1 MRKSILALSVFFEI
15 SAVLPFAAYAQRT
28 QTADSKHSDSQQEST
43 ETAGTENGNENPKKD
58 AKQYSLSVDDAVELA
73 RKNNVSIQRS
83 QITLEAALRDKN
95 HSWNSVSPSL
105 SVGASSSVPVDALTG
120 GDQSSDYTA
129 RFGISATAS
138 LSLSANLYT
147 QIKSAKLAY
156 DQQQITFDDAVRQ
169 IELSVRQSYYGLIYE
184 KENIKLQEE
193 NLRIAKQQ
201 YESNL
206 AKYNAGRLSEVDA
219 LSAEVNYKSKIPTVE
234 SSRTTY
240 KNDMDSFKQV
250 LGLMLFDEVELNGS
264 LDDYLYLDDI
274 SVDLRN
280 VKSAELDLLKSKVES
295 AKTSVLDKRF
305 SAFAPSLNASLS
317 WGDSYWYLGYS
328 GDNKSDATKSA
339 SVSLSATIPLDGV
352 LPWSSR
358 NDAIDSAK
366 DTVKDY
372 ELQFD
377 DKLKDVKRSVDASV
391 RSIKQSQEAIRYKQS
406 NVDLAQKTY
415 DMTAE
420 AYNRGTKDLLTLQNA
435 NSTLLEAKV
444 SLNNEILTLARSL
457 MSLEYT
463 IGADFGSLTVKN

>member
-1 MRKSILALSVFFEI
+1 MSDDNSYIMKKIAIFVMMI
-15 SAVLPFAAYAQRT
+15 FAAGFSFAQN
-28 QTADSKHSDSQQEST
+28 QANASQIQGEES
-43 ETAGTENGNENPKKD
+43 EYPAKD

-73 RKNNVSIQRS
+73 RKNNISIQRN
-83 QITLEAALRDKN
+83 QITLDAALRNKN
-95 HSWNSVSPSL
+95 HSWNSVSPTL
-105 SVGASSSVPVDALTG
+105 SVGATSSVPVDALTG
-120 GDQSSDYTA
+120 GDQDSNYTA
-129 RFGISATAS
+129 SFGISATAS

-240 KNDMDSFKQV
+240 QNDMDSFKQV
-250 LGLMLFDEVELNGS
+250 LGLMLFDDVTLTGS
-264 LDDYLYLDDI
+264 LDDYLYLDEI
-274 SVDLRN
+274 SVDLKN

-295 AKTSVLDKRF
+295 AKNSVLDKRF
-305 SAFAPSLNASLS
+305 SAFSPSLNASLS
-317 WGDSYWYLGYS
+317 WRDASWYVGYDGDAP
-328 GDNKSDATKSA
+328 DATKSA
-339 SVSLSATIPLDGV
+339 NLTLSATIPLDGV

-358 NDAIDSAK
+358 NDAVDSAK
-366 DTVKDY
+366 DSVKDY

-415 DMTAE
+415 DMTSE
-420 AYNRGTKDLLTLQNA
+420 AYSRGTKDLLTLQNA

-444 SLNNEILTLARSL
+444 SLNNEILTLARDI

-463 IGADFGSLTVKN
+463 IGADFGTLTEK

>member
-1 MRKSILALSVFFEI
+1 MSDDNSYIMKKIAIFVMI
-15 SAVLPFAAYAQRT
+15 FAAGFCFAQN
-28 QTADSKHSDSQQEST
+28 QSDSVQDEKSES
-43 ETAGTENGNENPKKD
+43 EYPAKD

-73 RKNNVSIQRS
+73 RKNNISIQRN
-83 QITLEAALRDKN
+83 QITLDAALRNKN
-95 HSWNSVSPSL
+95 HSWNSVSPTL
-105 SVGASSSVPVDALTG
+105 SVGATSSVPVDALTG
-120 GDQSSDYTA
+120 GDQDSNYTA
-129 RFGISATAS
+129 SFGISATAS
-138 LSLSANLYT
+138 FSLSANLYT

-156 DQQQITFDDAVRQ
+156 DQQEITFDDAVRQ

-240 KNDMDSFKQV
+240 QNDMDSFKQV
-250 LGLMLFDEVELNGS
+250 LGLMLFDDVTLTGS
-264 LDDYLYLDDI
+264 LDDYLYLDEI
-274 SVDLRN
+274 SVDLKN

-295 AKTSVLDKRF
+295 AKNSVLDKRF
-305 SAFAPSLNASLS
+305 SAFSPSLNASLS
-317 WGDSYWYLGYS
+317 WRDASWYVGYDGDAP
-328 GDNKSDATKSA
+328 DATKSA
-339 SVSLSATIPLDGV
+339 NLTLSATIPLDGV
-352 LPWSSR
+352 FPWSSR
-358 NDAIDSAK
+358 NDAVDSAK
-366 DTVKDY
+366 DSVKDY

-415 DMTAE
+415 DMTSE

-444 SLNNEILTLARSL
+444 SLNNEILTLARDI

-463 IGADFGSLTVKN
+463 IGAEFGTLTEK

>member
-1 MRKSILALSVFFEI
+1 MSDDNSYIMKKIAIFVMI
-15 SAVLPFAAYAQRT
+15 FAAGFCFAQN
-28 QTADSKHSDSQQEST
+28 QSDSVQDEKSES
-43 ETAGTENGNENPKKD
+43 EYPAKD

-73 RKNNVSIQRS
+73 RKNNISIQRN
-83 QITLEAALRDKN
+83 QITLDAALRNKN
-95 HSWNSVSPSL
+95 HSWNSVSPTL
-105 SVGASSSVPVDALTG
+105 SVGATSSVPVDALTG
-120 GDQSSDYTA
+120 GDQDSNYTA
-129 RFGISATAS
+129 SFGISATAS
-138 LSLSANLYT
+138 FSLSANLYT

-156 DQQQITFDDAVRQ
+156 DQQEITFDDAVRQ

-240 KNDMDSFKQV
+240 QNDMDSFKQV
-250 LGLMLFDEVELNGS
+250 LGLMLFDDVTLTGS
-264 LDDYLYLDDI
+264 LDDYLYLDEI
-274 SVDLRN
+274 SVDLKN

-295 AKTSVLDKRF
+295 AKNSVLDKRF
-305 SAFAPSLNASLS
+305 SAFSPSLNASLS
-317 WGDSYWYLGYS
+317 WRDASWYVGYDGDAP
-328 GDNKSDATKSA
+328 DATKSA
-339 SVSLSATIPLDGV
+339 NLTLSATIPLDGV

-358 NDAIDSAK
+358 NDAVDSAK
-366 DTVKDY
+366 DSVKDY

-415 DMTAE
+415 DMTSE

-444 SLNNEILTLARSL
+444 SLNNEILTLARDI

-463 IGADFGSLTVKN
+463 IGAEFGTLTEK

>member
-1 MRKSILALSVFFEI
+1 MSDDNSYIMKKIVILLMI
-15 SAVLPFAAYAQRT
+15 FAAGFCFAQN
-28 QTADSKHSDSQQEST
+28 QVQGEKSDYP
-43 ETAGTENGNENPKKD
+43 AKD
-58 AKQYSLSVDDAVELA
+58 ANQYSLSVDDAVELA
-73 RKNNVSIQRS
+73 RKNNVSIQRN
-83 QITLEAALRDKN
+83 QITLDAALRNKN
-95 HSWNSVSPSL
+95 HSWNSVSPAL
-105 SVGASSSVPVDALTG
+105 SVGATSSVPLDSLTG
-120 GDQSSDYTA
+120 GDQNSKYTA
-129 RFGISATAS
+129 SFGINATAS
-138 LSLSANLYT
+138 VSLSANLYT

-156 DQQQITFDDAVRQ
+156 EQQQITFDDAVRK

-240 KNDMDSFKQV
+240 QNDMDSFKQV
-250 LGLMLFDEVELNGS
+250 LGLMLFDDVTLTGS
-264 LDDYLYLDDI
+264 LEDYLYLDEI
-274 SVDLRN
+274 SVDLKN
-280 VKSAELDLLKSKVES
+280 MKSAELELLKSKVDA
-295 AKTSVLDKRF
+295 AKNSVLDKRF
-305 SAFAPSLNASLS
+305 SAFAPNLNASLS
-317 WGDSYWYLGYS
+317 WRDASWYAGYDGD
-328 GDNKSDATKSA
+328 DKPDATKSA
-339 SVSLSATIPLDGV
+339 NLTLSATIPLDGV

-358 NDAIDSAK
+358 NDAVDSAK
-366 DTVKDY
+366 DSVKDY

-377 DKLKDVKRSVDASV
+377 DKLKAVKRSVDASV

-415 DMTAE
+415 DMTSE
-420 AYNRGTKDLLTLQNA
+420 AYNRGTKDLLTLQNS

-444 SLNNEILTLARSL
+444 SLNNEILTLARDI

-463 IGADFGSLTVKN
+463 IGAEFGSLTVNTVKN

>member
-1 MRKSILALSVFFEI
+1 MSDDNSYVMKKIAILLMI
-15 SAVLPFAAYAQRT
+15 FAAGFCFAQN
-28 QTADSKHSDSQQEST
+28 QVQGEKSNYPA
-43 ETAGTENGNENPKKD
+43 KD

-73 RKNNVSIQRS
+73 RKNNVSIQRN
-83 QITLEAALRDKN
+83 QITLDAALRNKN
-95 HSWNSVSPSL
+95 HSWNSVSPAL
-105 SVGASSSVPVDALTG
+105 SVGATSSVPLDSLTG
-120 GDQSSDYTA
+120 GDQNSKYTA
-129 RFGISATAS
+129 SFGINATAS
-138 LSLSANLYT
+138 VSLSANLYT

-156 DQQQITFDDAVRQ
+156 EQQQITFDDAVRK

-240 KNDMDSFKQV
+240 QNDMDSFKQV
-250 LGLMLFDEVELNGS
+250 LGLMLFDDVTLTGS
-264 LDDYLYLDDI
+264 LEDYLYLDEI
-274 SVDLRN
+274 SVDSKN
-280 VKSAELDLLKSKVES
+280 MKSAELELLKSKVDA
-295 AKTSVLDKRF
+295 AKNSVLDKRF
-305 SAFAPSLNASLS
+305 SAFAPNLNASLS
-317 WGDSYWYLGYS
+317 WRDASWYAGYDGD
-328 GDNKSDATKSA
+328 DKPDATKSA
-339 SVSLSATIPLDGV
+339 NLTLSATIPLDGV

-358 NDAIDSAK
+358 NDVVDSAK
-366 DTVKDY
+366 DSVKDY

-377 DKLKDVKRSVDASV
+377 DKLKTVKRSVDASV

-415 DMTAE
+415 DMTSE
-420 AYNRGTKDLLTLQNA
+420 AYNRGTKDLLTLQNS

-444 SLNNEILTLARSL
+444 SLNNEILTLARDI

-463 IGADFGSLTVKN
+463 IGAEFGSLTVNTVKN